1 MSVYP
6 DVQAAAQRELDRAL
20 GADRL
25 PDISDRPN
33 LPYMN
38 ALCKEVLR
46 WHNAAPT
53 GEPVL
58 RLQVYCQI
66 AQVYRI
72 GLARILSTNAREVI
86 RLF

>member
-1 MSVYP
+1 MSLYP
-6 DVQAAAQRELDRAL
+6 DVQAAAQRELDGVL
-20 GADRL
+20 GPDRL

-53 GEPVL
+53 GELMPASKLV
-58 RLQVYCQI
+58 
-66 AQVYRI
+66 
-72 GLARILSTNAREVI
+72 S
-86 RLF
+86 